1 VNSTLIPARL
11 GELATLEH
19 AVSSSL
25 IDWPRPERAC
35 SGLDEKTNA
44 LLRLAAVVAVGSSG
58 RCHGLFVR
66 RALDAGAAVE
76 EVLGTMTT
84 IAPIL
89 GLGRLVAATPKIAL
103 GLGYDIDAALE
114 GLGGS

>member
-1 VNSTLIPARL
+1 MNSTLVPARL
-11 GELATLEH
+11 SELASLEQ
-19 AVSSSL
+19 AVSSSF
-25 IDWPRPERAC
+25 IGGPRPERPR

-44 LLRLAAVVAVGSSG
+44 LLRLAAVLAVGSSSV
-58 RCHGLFVR
+58 CHGVFVR
-66 RALDAGAAVE
+66 RALHAGAAVE

-84 IAPIL
+84 ISPIL

-114 GLGGS
+114 TLGGS